1 MRYRIL
7 AGSNVPIFRQIAD
20 QIGRAVATGDLKIGD
35 SVPSVR
41 QLARDLVINPNT
53 VAKAYSD
60 LVASGVL
67 ENQPGR
73 GYFINKRRQV
83 FTKTERLRRL
93 DETIDLLISQ
103 SVALDFSA
111 SEVLDRVKE
120 LFAQK
125 LSVAPE

>member
-1 MRYRIL
+1 LPR
-7 AGSNVPIFRQIAD
+7 
-20 QIGRAVATGDLKIGD
+20 
-35 SVPSVR
+35 
-41 QLARDLVINPNT
+41 
-53 VAKAYSD
+53 
-60 LVASGVL
+60 
-67 ENQPGR
+67 PGR